1 MENILKI
8 KDIFSKLISGKII
21 KIYNITNNKKIKS
34 KLKLNIT
41 TKSPSRKQV
50 IMPISINNSNTII
63 SQANIHISNINKL
76 LKDVKSKVFAN
87 FICSDNREVII
98 TTNNEVASLDLSMV
112 NKYIKDLN
120 NLGSNNIM
128 SLWLS
133 QSKSYLEILE
143 LHYYSKNMNLPI
155 TSDVI
160 EEIIK
165 NTRIFNDVVL
175 VFWLY
180 IIKMFLKSDIAVILL
195 WT

>member
-128 SLWLS
+128 SL
-133 QSKSYLEILE
+133 
-143 LHYYSKNMNLPI
+143 
-155 TSDVI
+155 
-160 EEIIK
+160 
-165 NTRIFNDVVL
+165 
-175 VFWLY
+175 
-180 IIKMFLKSDIAVILL
+180 
-195 WT
+195 